1 MKTPALFV
9 IAMALVTL
17 LVYSCLL
24 SALATLALGFYAY
37 GKNSQSS
44 VNRLFLFCT
53 FGATYWALGE
63 FFLWNAGS
71 AEGALFWLKFS
82 ALWPFV
88 IAIAAHFV
96 LALTDHP
103 FVKQEK
109 LPWLMAGLYL
119 PAGCFSLVGIF
130 TGWTHAVIPMGA
142 GRYGYMALSG
152 SPANIIEALFILAI
166 MILATI
172 AGVSAWRSAGNPA
185 KKKQVKYV
193 CIGIAVTIVFGA
205 LSGIILP
212 ACGLYLPNMVFIG
225 IFLFSLCITYAITR
239 YGLFTLTAETA
250 VPSILRAMPDGLILM
265 AMDGRIIQANASA
278 ARIFNTGEK
287 TLKGNHAGAILPGK
301 TYEAVMNG
309 IREKESFADL
319 EADLDSSRPI
329 VVSIA
334 GAVVK
339 DPAGSPAGIVLIIRD
354 ISNRKQQQR
363 ALQVASEKIT
373 LVSRLTS
380 HDINNL
386 VMGLSGYLLLLEDT
400 NQQSPGREYLRTSM
414 ELVEKI
420 SQNLRFS
427 SEFLH
432 LGTFEPGWQPL
443 MGMIAEAENSLSH
456 QGVTITINVPPVEVY
471 TDPLSVRALYN
482 LLENSLRHGEG
493 LTTIA
498 ISARE
503 AANNELVVVF
513 EDNGGGV
520 PDEEKEQIF
529 QYGIGKHTG
538 LGLSFART
546 ILEVTGITIAE
557 TGVYGKGARF
567 EIRFPARTWRR
578 AEKPA
583 WE

>member
-1 MKTPALFV
+1 
-9 IAMALVTL
+9 MALITL

-37 GKNSQSS
+37 GKNSQSR
-44 VNRLFLFCT
+44 VNRLFLFST

-82 ALWPFV
+82 AFWPIV

-103 FVKQEK
+103 LAKQEK
-109 LPWLMAGLYL
+109 FPWLLAMLYL
-119 PAGCFSLVGIF
+119 PAGCFSLIGLF

-152 SPANIIEALFILAI
+152 SPANSVESLFILAI
-166 MILATI
+166 MILAII
-172 AGVSAWRSAGNPA
+172 AGASAWRSAGNPA

-239 YGLFTLTAETA
+239 YGLFTLSAETA

-287 TLKGNHAGAILPGK
+287 NLKGDHAGAYLSGK
-301 TYEAVMNG
+301 TYDAVMNG
-309 IREKESFADL
+309 IREKESFVDL
-319 EADLDSSRPI
+319 EADLGNSKQI

-339 DPAGSPAGIVLIIRD
+339 DPEGSPAGIVLIIRD
-354 ISNRKQQQR
+354 ISTRKQQQR

-400 NQQSPGREYLRTSM
+400 NRQPPANEYLRTSM

-432 LGTFEPGWQPL
+432 LGTFEPGWQSL
-443 MGMIAEAENSLSH
+443 MGMIAEAENSLPH
-456 QGVTITINVPPVEVY
+456 QGVTITTDVPSIEVY
-471 TDPLSVRALYN
+471 TDPLSVRAFYN
-482 LLENSLRHGEG
+482 LLENALHHGEG
-493 LTTIA
+493 ITTIA

-503 AANNELVVVF
+503 VDNNGLVVVL
-513 EDNGGGV
+513 EDDGGGV
-520 PDEEKEQIF
+520 PDEEKDLIF

-538 LGLSFART
+538 LGLYFART

-567 EIRFPARTWRR
+567 EIHFPAHAWRP
-578 AEKPA
+578 AGKPS
-583 WE
+583 WEQE